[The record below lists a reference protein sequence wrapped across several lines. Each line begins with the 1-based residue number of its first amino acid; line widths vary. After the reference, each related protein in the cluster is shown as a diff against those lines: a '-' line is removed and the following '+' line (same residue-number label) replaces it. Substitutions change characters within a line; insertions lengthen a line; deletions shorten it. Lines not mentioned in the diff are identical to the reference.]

1 MRSDVSLHGT
11 VGVEGDA
18 GAPGTGVDGTEDA
31 QAAEHDVQQIT
42 AAFAQFLEH
51 MLLLASS
58 AHVAAEFPVFV
69 FSCWSSSV
77 QEDDMRLHWVCTE
90 LWGRSGVQVGHAW
103 ASEWAGGSGGKAQDT
118 LTDFLTI
125 WTALSLLL
133 LENG

>member
-31 QAAEHDVQQIT
+31 QAAEHDVQQLT

-51 MLLLASS
+51 KLLLASS
-58 AHVAAEFPVFV
+58 AHVTAEFPVFV

-77 QEDDMRLHWVCTE
+77 QEDDMRRKKRVCSACSACSACGYRVF
-90 LWGRSGVQVGHAW
+90 WHNRA
-103 ASEWAGGSGGKAQDT
+103 
-118 LTDFLTI
+118 
-125 WTALSLLL
+125 
-133 LENG
+133 

>member
-18 GAPGTGVDGTEDA
+18 GAPGTGVDGTEDV

-42 AAFAQFLEH
+42 AAFAQFPEH

-77 QEDDMRLHWVCTE
+77 QEDDIGRTGVALGLHWGCT
-90 LWGRSGVQVGHAW
+90 GAVSGV
-103 ASEWAGGSGGKAQDT
+103 
-118 LTDFLTI
+118 FLRVK
-125 WTALSLLL
+125 LL
-133 LENG
+133 

>member
-1 MRSDVSLHGT
+1 MRSDVSLHRTVGVERDARAPGT
-11 VGVEGDA
+11 GVEGDA

-77 QEDDMRLHWVCTE
+77 QEDDMESGCT
-90 LWGRSGVQVGHAW
+90 
-103 ASEWAGGSGGKAQDT
+103 AS
-118 LTDFLTI
+118 
-125 WTALSLLL
+125 ALSLHAK
-133 LENG
+133 NGKTHKYSEYKHLA

>member
-18 GAPGTGVDGTEDA
+18 GSPEDGSGVDGTEDA
-31 QAAEHDVQQIT
+31 QAAEHDLQQIT

-58 AHVAAEFPVFV
+58 AHVTAEFPVFV

-77 QEDDMRLHWVCTE
+77 QEDDMEAYR
-90 LWGRSGVQVGHAW
+90 
-103 ASEWAGGSGGKAQDT
+103 
-118 LTDFLTI
+118 I
-125 WTALSLLL
+125 AL
-133 LENG
+133 

>member
-42 AAFAQFLEH
+42 AAFAQLLEH
-51 MLLLASS
+51 MLVLASS

-77 QEDDMRLHWVCTE
+77 QEDDMEASAQNAQRAAA
-90 LWGRSGVQVGHAW
+90 GRCSGC
-103 ASEWAGGSGGKAQDT
+103 SRSSSRST
-118 LTDFLTI
+118 TPLR
-125 WTALSLLL
+125 
-133 LENG
+133 

>member
-77 QEDDMRLHWVCTE
+77 QEDDMESGCT
-90 LWGRSGVQVGHAW
+90 
-103 ASEWAGGSGGKAQDT
+103 AS
-118 LTDFLTI
+118 
-125 WTALSLLL
+125 ALSLHAK
-133 LENG
+133 NGKTHKYTRSTST